1 MISSVPGL
9 GKRRL
14 DKNAPCGIIYFT
26 IFGGIIMAVFIS
38 ADEAAELVK
47 DGDTIWINAFAAIA
61 SPVDLNRAITRR
73 FRRCGKPEHLT
84 IYSAFSFAEWKE
96 DSDIEGY
103 ICEGAA
109 DCVVIG
115 FFGSLYGTC
124 KAIMENRIEGYNLP
138 GGVMS
143 HMIRASACGASTLFT
158 KIGLNLFVD
167 PRVGGYRLNERSKR
181 ELVHLANENGE
192 EGLLYDIPK
201 VDVALLKASFADE
214 RGNITFE
221 NECASIDCLSV
232 AQATHRNGGKVIV
245 QVARVVNN
253 HMLPRTVNVPAALVD
268 AVVVVPD
275 QKQLTNM
282 DGYYDYICG
291 KYVPTGNIL
300 KACREEIGAKIG
312 STHKRTDLHRAIAKR
327 AVKEIREGQIVNIG
341 IGIPELVA
349 EEVLERGMLDKVHLS
364 VESGHTGGMP
374 LGGMGFGVA
383 IGPDTMM
390 DMARQFDFYEGGG
403 LDLCFIGTM
412 QVDGEGN
419 VNGHMA
425 KGKLTGIG
433 GFANISQTTKKVVFC
448 MTFTSGGLEGSF
460 DGKHVVIKKE
470 GRIQKFVDKVPAKSF
485 SVENSRAIGQKA
497 MFITERCV
505 FELGDEGLILTEIAE
520 GIDLQRDILDRLPFE
535 PKISRELKIMEF

>member
-1 MISSVPGL
+1 
-9 GKRRL
+9 
-14 DKNAPCGIIYFT
+14 
-26 IFGGIIMAVFIS
+26 MAVFIS

-84 IYSAFSFAEWKE
+84 LYSAFSFAEWKE

-300 KACREEIGAKIG
+300 KACREEIRDCQARLDAAQGVLDTAQEDYDAQIRDIERQIRDKEEQMKLVVSFAAKKAELLFANLKMNRVAISLYDVVK
-312 STHKRTDLHRAIAKR
+312 STGEMKDAFKFTYNGRRYDRLSLSEKVRAGMEVSELMKRLTGRNYPQFLDNMES
-327 AVKEIREGQIVNIG
+327 VDDIRNVQPSGQVIMARCVRN
-341 IGIPELVA
+341 A
-349 EEVLERGMLDKVHLS
+349 DLS
-364 VESGHTGGMP
+364 VLP
-374 LGGMGFGVA
+374 A
-383 IGPDTMM
+383 N
-390 DMARQFDFYEGGG
+390 Q
-403 LDLCFIGTM
+403 
-412 QVDGEGN
+412 
-419 VNGHMA
+419 
-425 KGKLTGIG
+425 GKRD
-433 GFANISQTTKKVVFC
+433 AA
-448 MTFTSGGLEGSF
+448 
-460 DGKHVVIKKE
+460 
-470 GRIQKFVDKVPAKSF
+470 P
-485 SVENSRAIGQKA
+485 KA
-497 MFITERCV
+497 
-505 FELGDEGLILTEIAE
+505 A
-520 GIDLQRDILDRLPFE
+520 
-535 PKISRELKIMEF
+535 